1 MAKAVF
7 RFYEELNDFL
17 PPDRRKTDF
26 TYEFNG
32 SPGIKDAVEALG
44 VPHTEAD
51 LILVN
56 GDPVDFSYRLEEG
69 DRVSVYP
76 VFESF
81 DISGTSLNRPR
92 PLREPRF
99 ILDVHL
105 GTLARKLRLLGF
117 DTLYRTDYDD
127 EEIADAA
134 SREGRIVLTRDTGL
148 LKRKAVSR
156 GYWLRNTDPDLQIE
170 EIVRRFQLEN
180 LIRPFERCPTCNGSI
195 REVPKEEIAHLL
207 EPKTRKYY
215 TRFFRCTECGQ
226 IYWRGSHYSRI
237 LEQIDRLKNRDKG
250 A

>member
-1 MAKAVF
+1 MAEAVF

-17 PPDRRKTDF
+17 PPERKKTDF
-26 TYEFNG
+26 TYRFSG

-44 VPHTEAD
+44 VPHTEVD
-51 LILVN
+51 LILVD
-56 GDPVDFSYRLEEG
+56 GEPVDFSYRLEEG

-81 DISGTSLNRPR
+81 DISETTRNRSR

-105 GTLARKLRLLGF
+105 GALARKLRLLGF

-127 EEIADAA
+127 ARIADIA
-134 SREGRIVLTRDTGL
+134 SREERIVLTRDTGL

-156 GYWLRNTDPDLQIE
+156 GYWLRETDPELQIE

-180 LIRPFERCPTCNGSI
+180 LIRPFDRCPNCNGPI
-195 REVPKEEIAHLL
+195 REVPKEEVEHLL
-207 EPKTRKYY
+207 EPKTRRYY
-215 TRFFRCTECGQ
+215 DRFFRCSGCGQ

-237 LEQIDRLKNRDKG
+237 LEKIDRLKKRDTG
-250 A
+250 G